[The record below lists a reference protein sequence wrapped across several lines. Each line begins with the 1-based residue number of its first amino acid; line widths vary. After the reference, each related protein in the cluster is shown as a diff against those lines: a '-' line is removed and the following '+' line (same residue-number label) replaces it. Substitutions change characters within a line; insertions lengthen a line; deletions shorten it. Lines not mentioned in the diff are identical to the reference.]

1 MVEMVAHNEGCTV
14 QYTPVGSIYVA
25 RTMRELIASG
35 KQVVFG
41 GEGNGGLIFPEHQ
54 FCRDGGM
61 TAAMMVSLLAA
72 TGKSLSS
79 LIGQLPE
86 RHMIKDKIS
95 TPHGAHL
102 IEKLNKRYAHESIDR
117 TDGLKIKRQNT
128 WALIR
133 ASGTEPL
140 IRIMVDADDETS
152 GLAIHGEMKKSV
164 SEILKTIS

>member
-1 MVEMVAHNEGCTV
+1 VLFR
-14 QYTPVGSIYVA
+14 S
-25 RTMRELIASG
+25 
-35 KQVVFG
+35 
-41 GEGNGGLIFPEHQ
+41 
-54 FCRDGGM
+54 
-61 TAAMMVSLLAA
+61 
-72 TGKSLSS
+72 
-79 LIGQLPE
+79 
-86 RHMIKDKIS
+86 S
-95 TPHGAHL
+95 TPHGANL